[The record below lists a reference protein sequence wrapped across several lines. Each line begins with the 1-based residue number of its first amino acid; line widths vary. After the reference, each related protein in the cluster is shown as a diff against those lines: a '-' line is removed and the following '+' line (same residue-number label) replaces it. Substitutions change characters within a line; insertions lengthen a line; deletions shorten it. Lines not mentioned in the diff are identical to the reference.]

1 MKCKIIFSLYIQ
13 GVIAHGPKGETL
25 CLPLSPDSDHKVINP
40 GGLTVLIGT
49 NGPKQTVYGTGK
61 LQGPLRVIPSPQ
73 KIPGVSQQTLYS
85 PSGGTVVLVGTGGPT
100 QTVHHSGSHHEHHD
114 QFDHD
119 GYPIHDTNLNNQ
131 RGDQPGHLIP
141 GYSRIDDSLPS
152 TNGRDRIDT
161 SRGSSDGS
169 RGDIGSRTT
178 GQPSDNRGDRGG
190 DDGRGSGD
198 RTGSGSDRRP
208 ESPGYDDRRGSG
220 GDGRRPGYDS
230 HDREQ
235 GSRGDE
241 RGNQSGQG
249 SQSSDRDG
257 SRDNR
262 NRPGWNEG
270 DRRGPSGAGSTD
282 RDQGRGGYRP
292 GPGGRGKRFFS
303 SY

>member
-1 MKCKIIFSLYIQ
+1 M
-13 GVIAHGPKGETL
+13 
-25 CLPLSPDSDHKVINP
+25 PLSPDSDHKVINP

-49 NGPKQTVYGTGK
+49 GGPKQTVYGTGK

-85 PSGGTVVLVGTGGPT
+85 PTGGTVVLVGTGGPT

-119 GYPIHDTNLNNQ
+119 GYPIHEADLDNK

-152 TNGRDRIDT
+152 TNGRDRIDNT
-161 SRGSSDGS
+161 GGSSDGS
-169 RGDIGSRTT
+169 RGNIGSRTT
-178 GQPSDNRGDRGG
+178 GQPSDNRGG
-190 DDGRGSGD
+190 DDVRGSRD

-208 ESPGYDDRRGSG
+208 DSPGYDDRRGSG
-220 GDGRRPGYDS
+220 GDGRRPHGYDS
-230 HDREQ
+230 YDRDG

-249 SQSSDRDG
+249 SQSNDRDG

-262 NRPGWNEG
+262 YTPGWNEG
-270 DRRGPSGAGSTD
+270 DRPSSGSSGDRRGPFGPGSSDSD

-292 GPGGRGKRFFS
+292 GPGGRGNNFF
-303 SY
+303 YFNVN